1 MARRTNT
8 PADIASRVASRR
20 GQDAT
25 KELRSGTWRRQTYR
39 LPRDKARET
48 AKEWFERYPKAAYLT
63 QVESWRL
70 TDDGLVEFTM
80 RGCRQRIRVET
91 SALATETPRERR

>member
-1 MARRTNT
+1 MSRRTNT
-8 PADIASRVASRR
+8 PADIASRVASRP
-20 GQDAT
+20 
-25 KELRSGTWRRQTYR
+25 KELGSGTWRRQTYQ

-63 QVESWRL
+63 QVESWGL

-80 RGCRQRIRVET
+80 RRLPT
-91 SALATETPRERR
+91 AD

>member
-1 MARRTNT
+1 M
-8 PADIASRVASRR
+8 SRPGRHEGAAVRDLAC
-20 GQDAT
+20 
-25 KELRSGTWRRQTYR
+25 QTSR

-48 AKEWFERYPKAAYLT
+48 AKEWLERFPKAAYLT

-80 RGCRQRIRVET
+80 RRLPT
-91 SALATETPRERR
+91 AD

>member
-1 MARRTNT
+1 MDRRTNT
-8 PADIASRVASRR
+8 PGDIASRISARR
-20 GQDAT
+20 GRDAG
-25 KELRSGTWRRQTYR
+25 KELRSESWRRQTYR

-63 QVESWRL
+63 QVESWTL

-80 RGCRQRIRVET
+80 RRLPT
-91 SALATETPRERR
+91 AD

>member
-20 GQDAT
+20 GQDAAN
-25 KELRSGTWRRQTYR
+25 ELRSGTWRRQTYR

-63 QVESWRL
+63 QVESWGL

-80 RGCRQRIRVET
+80 RRLPT
-91 SALATETPRERR
+91 AD